1 MIQAECMASRSSE
14 NPPEVPPGNDERR
27 WMRATNGIAAV
38 VVGFVLF
45 GIGVASS
52 IGPVEIGGAV
62 VIVGG
67 GVTLL
72 RALLTSS

>member
-1 MIQAECMASRSSE
+1 MASSSSE
-14 NPPEVPPGNDERR
+14 DPPEVPSGNDARR

-52 IGPVEIGGAV
+52 LGPVEVGGAV

-72 RALLTSS
+72 RALLAGSQF